1 MKVHVF
7 TGKNR
12 VFGFTDDASGA
23 KLPPRHGP
31 WSAFKE
37 IKIKRGDRPRIAV
50 NSDEALDDI
59 ANHGYHLVRIRA
71 VKPS

>member
-1 MKVHVF
+1 MKVYVF
-7 TGKNR
+7 TGKDR

-31 WSAFKE
+31 WSLFKE
-37 IKIKRGDRPRIAV
+37 IRMKRGDQPRIAV
-50 NSDEALDDI
+50 NSGEALDDI
-59 ANHGYHLVRIRA
+59 ADHGYHLVRVRV